1 MLHERCPRCWSK
13 VGLEVTLSCSL
24 VTDGNGVR
32 MCVWLCVYVYVCAR
46 SWACAIMRSGSLR
59 VRSSAVPTPTA
70 VSHLPEIWIIPIIRT
85 CNICP
90 GTFQTILSVCSH
102 PRRSSSRLPPDELH
116 FLILKLCARGHLRG
130 LMKSYHERDQPL
142 SSHLMD
148 FLSWVSEAKLAVK
161 RQVQQLCSLGL
172 LSQCHFQINVALE
185 SS

>member
-1 MLHERCPRCWSK
+1 
-13 VGLEVTLSCSL
+13 
-24 VTDGNGVR
+24 

-46 SWACAIMRSGSLR
+46 SWACAIMHSRSLR

-70 VSHLPEIWIIPIIRT
+70 VPRLPAIWIIPHYKNMQYLPR
-85 CNICP
+85 NISDNFLCMFSSSP
-90 GTFQTILSVCSH
+90 L
-102 PRRSSSRLPPDELH
+102 PRRPSSRLPPDELH

-161 RQVQQLCSLGL
+161 RQVQQLCSLGP